1 MLLESTGSELDV
13 TGADTDWLLELGFD
27 FSSDLFDSNEAAVDE
42 PAKDTSNDYARTA
55 QPGKVVKSCKSSTK
69 LARSK
74 VAKTQLFKGTRWLEK
89 AERKASEAML
99 YAFPSFD
106 RSDSLIFLTT
116 SLCRHMNC
124 GDMAATSR
132 ASEAMLYAFP
142 SFDRSDSL
150 IFLTTSLCRHMNCG
164 DMAAT
169 SRLITS
175 YFSKTCEIKLSYW
188 DEPSIDVQFLLKLY
202 QMLLEVH
209 PDSIQVAQNIK
220 VDGNT
225 ITASIFSKYTDNR
238 TIHNAVCRA
247 TVAPTFSNAM
257 KVGRAEEFRQ
267 IGISTTHE
275 MKDYEQLV
283 ASQDDLRM
291 YMHLEVE
298 YVIDDMTKK
307 VSKFTVNGKITAIEP
322 ILRSR
327 D

>member
-1 MLLESTGSELDV
+1 MLLESTGSELDA

-27 FSSDLFDSNEAAVDE
+27 FSSDLFDSNETAVE
-42 PAKDTSNDYARTA
+42 KPAKDTPTDYARTS
-55 QPGKVVKSCKSSTK
+55 QPGKVVKSCKGSTK
-69 LARSK
+69 LASNK
-74 VAKTQLFKGTRWLEK
+74 VVKTQLFKGSRWLEK

-124 GDMAATSR
+124 GDMAA
-132 ASEAMLYAFP
+132 
-142 SFDRSDSL
+142 
-150 IFLTTSLCRHMNCG
+150 I
-164 DMAAT
+164 

-175 YFSKTCEIKLSYW
+175 HFSKSCDIKLSYW

-202 QMLLEVH
+202 QMLMEVH

-220 VDGNT
+220 VDGNK

-238 TIHNAVCRA
+238 TIHDAVRRA
-247 TVAPTFSNAM
+247 TVDPTFSNAM

-267 IGISTTHE
+267 IGISTTYE
-275 MKDYEQLV
+275 TKDYEQMV

-322 ILRSR
+322 ILHSR